1 MTAKRLFS
9 FRFAVCAPARVTR
22 LPGSE
27 SGACVAGSHSPW
39 PPPLAPP
46 APRPVARLC
55 SSASQLLWQSL
66 TSRDRASSATAPR
79 LPDADRRRL
88 PNGRSRDLPVPA
100 QGASAHARVFDHA
113 GSSGARDD
121 ALGCVAFHHM
131 HGVGTQDRTLSRLD
145 GWPMRSPVNASPRPS
160 RATAHDLGPMWIAT
174 PSSQG
179 TFTLYSLPVSRR
191 FAYVVRFSPDSRH
204 KRAVPAL
211 PIRAKSGSEQSQQAA
226 LIRSPCRRGRVA
238 MAAH

>member
-1 MTAKRLFS
+1 MLT
-9 FRFAVCAPARVTR
+9 
-22 LPGSE
+22 
-27 SGACVAGSHSPW
+27 SPVW
-39 PPPLAPP
+39 TAPP
-46 APRPVARLC
+46 APLRSGPLC

-66 TSRDRASSATAPR
+66 TSRDRASPATAPR

-131 HGVGTQDRTLSRLD
+131 HGVGTQDKTLSRLD

-160 RATAHDLGPMWIAT
+160 RAPAHDSGPMWIAT

-179 TFTLYSLPVSRR
+179 TCTLYSLPVSRR
-191 FAYVVRFSPDSRH
+191 LAYVFRFAPR
-204 KRAVPAL
+204 KRTSARGKVWPT
-211 PIRAKSGSEQSQQAA
+211 SQQLAQSHA
-226 LIRSPCRRGRVA
+226 TILSSIRCSMRPSLRILPTWAPHRSSACRRSERNSCR
-238 MAAH
+238 